1 MARQYT
7 ARERFQRT
15 MNRRPVDRPPYFE
28 EGIRPEVFDYWI
40 EQGDDPTAALAELA
54 PADLRPEIQPDLWPR
69 PKLEDWP
76 TGREDL
82 GRLIDRLDP
91 TDPDRLGEDWSALV
105 RVCEDDA
112 AAPMIRVTRGCFQAL
127 GIYDWDRF
135 YRVMVMFLDRPEMI
149 ERLMAVHG
157 EFIAALADRALD
169 QVRVTAAV
177 FNEPI
182 GGTGGPLISPAMY
195 KDLILPAY
203 EPVKKVLTKHGVKEL
218 IFRTY
223 ANARALIPDLLDWGF
238 TCLWACEVD
247 LKSMNYAD
255 LRREFGAD
263 LNLIGGIDIDLLF
276 RGREAV
282 EREVTTVVPPLLD
295 QGGYIPLADGRLR
308 TGVPLADYVYYR
320 RLLHRVMTG

>member
-1 MARQYT
+1 M
-7 ARERFQRT
+7 
-15 MNRRPVDRPPYFE
+15 
-28 EGIRPEVFDYWI
+28 
-40 EQGDDPTAALAELA
+40 
-54 PADLRPEIQPDLWPR
+54 
-69 PKLEDWP
+69 
-76 TGREDL
+76 
-82 GRLIDRLDP
+82 
-91 TDPDRLGEDWSALV
+91 
-105 RVCEDDA
+105 
-112 AAPMIRVTRGCFQAL
+112 
-127 GIYDWDRF
+127 
-135 YRVMVMFLDRPEMI
+135 
-149 ERLMAVHG
+149 
-157 EFIAALADRALD
+157 
-169 QVRVTAAV
+169 
-177 FNEPI
+177 
-182 GGTGGPLISPAMY
+182 
-195 KDLILPAY
+195 
-203 EPVKKVLTKHGVKEL
+203 TKHGVKEL

-320 RLLHRVMTG
+320 RLLHRVDDRLNMTVPAPGPPVSGDRKPSLPWTSGRAILSASIIFASLKNQVISRRTEMSFSSRQMVGVSLWSHLVAISLVPGAAVAAKKVKAAWVYVGPIGDHGWTYAHDQGRLAVEKELGVETTYMESVGEARRRAGHHQSGPQGLLAPSSPLPSASWTRPWPRPRSSPKPSSCTAPGSSGPRTWAPTSPGCTSPAT